1 MSEEEKTGLSVRG
14 REERMIAGLWFERL
28 VCGGRRP
35 GENGGV
41 ENTLYLERQFCF
53 CRSVCITDK
62 GYRRNEKV
70 GGISFFTYPLR
81 FVSAA
86 CRSYWAFLPRCLSGP
101 VPFGCPST
109 IQARIFFFKILFIF
123 YREGKRGRKRGR
135 EILICGCLSRTPQ
148 WGPGL

>member
-1 MSEEEKTGLSVRG
+1 MKFLGSCQTGNMSEEEKTGLSVRG

-35 GENGGV
+35 GEQNGGV
-41 ENTLYLERQFCF
+41 ENTLYLERQFCL

-86 CRSYWAFLPRCLSGP
+86 CRSYWAFLPGCLSGP

-109 IQARIFFFKILFIF
+109 IMARIFFLRFYLFFI
-123 YREGKRGRKRGR
+123 ERGR
-135 EILICGCLSRTPQ
+135 EGEREGEKHQ
-148 WGPGL
+148 